1 MGKSRAYS
9 ICRNPAYHFFQA
21 NDNSGYIGAAI
32 VGAFVIIVAGWYG
45 GRQAIRKYRESSRA
59 VLE

>member
-1 MGKSRAYS
+1 MGKGRAYS
-9 ICRNPAYHFFQA
+9 ICGSLTYHFFKA

-45 GRQAIRKYRESSRA
+45 GRRAIRKYRERSRV